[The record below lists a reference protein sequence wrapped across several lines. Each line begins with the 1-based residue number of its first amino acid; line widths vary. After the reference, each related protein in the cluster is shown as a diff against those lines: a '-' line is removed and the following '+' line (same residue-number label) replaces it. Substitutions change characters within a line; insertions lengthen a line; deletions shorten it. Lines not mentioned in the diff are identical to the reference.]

1 MAKHLVFAGMLAGLM
16 PLTGAAAQPIDSTLE
31 TAIAL
36 AAQPPRVD
44 PFSNYALM
52 LPEAPAA
59 PKILRP
65 SRALLDMIAS
75 WLRANFDLPAQGEP
89 PHIALLPPAKL
100 VALRYSRFTVQGE
113 RSLDGARPN
122 ASSSDTPGIYALYD
136 DKRRTIYLRED
147 WQGHSFTEVSVL
159 VHEMVH
165 HLQNLA
171 DMKFACLEERERLA
185 YEAQG
190 KWLAIFGKDLGEE
203 FGIDLFTVIAKGLCT
218 H

>member
-1 MAKHLVFAGMLAGLM
+1 
-16 PLTGAAAQPIDSTLE
+16 
-31 TAIAL
+31 
-36 AAQPPRVD
+36 
-44 PFSNYALM
+44 M

-59 PKILRP
+59 PKTLRP

-171 DMKFACLEERERLA
+171 DMKFAVWRSGKGSPTRLRA
-185 YEAQG
+185 SGWQSSART
-190 KWLAIFGKDLGEE
+190 LAKSSAS
-203 FGIDLFTVIAKGLCT
+203 TYSP
-218 H
+218 

>member
-1 MAKHLVFAGMLAGLM
+1 M
-16 PLTGAAAQPIDSTLE
+16 PLTGAAAQPIDSALE
-31 TAIAL
+31 TAAAL
-36 AAQPPRVD
+36 AAPGPSVEAFD
-44 PFSNYALM
+44 NYALIF
-52 LPEAPAA
+52 PEAPVS
-59 PKILRP
+59 PKTLRP

-89 PHIALLPPAKL
+89 PHIELVPSAKL
-100 VALRYSRFTVQGE
+100 FALRYSRFTAQGE
-113 RSLDGARPN
+113 ISLDGARRN
-122 ASSSDTPGIYALYD
+122 ESSSDTPRIDGLYD

-147 WQGHSFTEVSVL
+147 WQGHTFVEVSVL

-171 DMKFACLEERERLA
+171 DMKYACVHQRERLA

-203 FGIDLFTVIAKGLCT
+203 FGVDPFTVIARGLCWY
-218 H
+218 